1 MKRLHIHVSVDEL
14 ATSVRFYNALFGAE
28 PTVLKHDYAKWL
40 LDDPRVNF
48 AISQRG
54 APAGLDHLGIQAENG
69 DELAELK
76 QRIDAA
82 GMAALTEEGTTCCYA
97 KSDKHWV
104 QDPSGIAWETYHTL
118 DSAPTYSDAAQDVAA
133 NPDSCCAPAPAVQ
146 AAADACCAP
155 ADSSAT
161 TSACCA
167 PAPQKIQLIA
177 RKNIEAI
184 VAKERKSRD

>member
-1 MKRLHIHVSVDEL
+1 MKRLHVHVSVDDL
-14 ATSVRFYNALFGAE
+14 AQSVAFYSALFGAA
-28 PTVLKHDYAKWL
+28 PTVEKRDYAKWM

-54 APAGLDHLGIQAENG
+54 AKAGLDHLGIQAENAE
-69 DELAELK
+69 ELAELK
-76 QRIDAA
+76 TRIDAA
-82 GMAALTEEGTTCCYA
+82 GMAALSEEGTTCCYA

-118 DSAPTYSDAAQDVAA
+118 ESAPTFRDAEKDVAPA
-133 NPDSCCAPAPAVQ
+133 SADTASCCAPPQ
-146 AAADACCAP
+146 P
-155 ADSSAT
+155 GE
-161 TSACCA
+161 TSCCA

-184 VAKERKSRD
+184 VSRERKKP